1 MKPSENTNH
10 PRYFAFRQLL
20 ARVRGRMIAKRLPVG
35 SNREIIRWLRN
46 GRPNP
51 PPHSVKVRN
60 ILALAD
66 IFAIETLVETGTYRG
81 DTIAATLERFTSIY
95 SVEIE
100 PRLAAAARARFHRV
114 RGKVHLFEGDS
125 TVLLPKIIVQL
136 RGPAIFWLD
145 GHYSGRGTGRGSSDT
160 PILAEIDAI
169 ASLRKNCGD
178 VVIVDDAR
186 VFGRT
191 PAYPPLADLVGL
203 LRERLPGEVRVAD
216 DSIFMLPRGS

>member
-1 MKPSENTNH
+1 MKLSKTQIIQGISLSP
-10 PRYFAFRQLL
+10 AARQNSRSHDRE
-20 ARVRGRMIAKRLPVG
+20 AAPGG

-136 RGPAIFWLD
+136 RGPPS
-145 GHYSGRGTGRGSSDT
+145 SGWMGTTAAGALAGVPRIPRYLQKST
-160 PILAEIDAI
+160 PSHRSERTAE
-169 ASLRKNCGD
+169 
-178 VVIVDDAR
+178 
-186 VFGRT
+186 
-191 PAYPPLADLVGL
+191 
-203 LRERLPGEVRVAD
+203 
-216 DSIFMLPRGS
+216 M